1 MLRCEDQS
9 SKIGD
14 LTSVF
19 MEEWSGEYLPV
30 DVTQSVP
37 NPNWMISDNDELYR
51 LSKSTSAPSM
61 ETQTPMLHPP
71 FAVLPWMFQAT
82 NNQNLSV
89 PSRSPLGGQA
99 WNEKFAFR
107 EGSPFSFV
115 SKDFDSLQMR
125 FGSSQQVGEQEKA
138 NRILQQQIRRT
149 PLVQMAPN
157 NFHEAEEDSA
167 MTLFLPQYRLQPNS
181 AQEHGQSDM
190 GSTVSQ
196 QNFPNMSTS
205 GDEFSPEYLTWPHTQ
220 PPSTDFTF
228 APPLVPGE
236 MWVPQQNP
244 FILQQRKQLSKTI
257 DRSPEFPCTLLS
269 KEISN
274 DSHMKKPTGST
285 ANGGTYTCT
294 YHGCTLRFET
304 LAKLQKHKR
313 KGHRQSATLV
323 GSLAALTTASQAGP
337 HICTRIR
344 PSTGRQCDTV
354 FSRPYDLTRHEDT
367 VHNPGKVKVRCPL
380 CKEDRTFNR
389 SDAFKRHLKKLH
401 PSYSLPTKSRRG
413 QH

>member
-1 MLRCEDQS
+1 
-9 SKIGD
+9 
-14 LTSVF
+14 
-19 MEEWSGEYLPV
+19 MEEWSSGYLP
-30 DVTQSVP
+30 VTQSVP
-37 NPNWMISDNDELYR
+37 NPNWMISDNGDLYHP
-51 LSKSTSAPSM
+51 SKSTSAPSM
-61 ETQTPMLHPP
+61 ETQTPMLHPQ

-82 NNQNLSV
+82 NNQNLS
-89 PSRSPLGGQA
+89 PPPKSPLGGQS
-99 WNEKFAFR
+99 WNEKFAFW

-138 NRILQQQIRRT
+138 NRILQQIRRT
-149 PLVQMAPN
+149 SPVQMAPN
-157 NFHEAEEDSA
+157 NFYEAEEDSA
-167 MTLFLPQYRLQPNS
+167 MTLFLTQYRLQPNS
-181 AQEHGQSDM
+181 TQEHGRSDM

-196 QNFPNMSTS
+196 QNLANMSTS
-205 GDEFSPEYLTWPHTQ
+205 GHEFSPAYLTWPHTQ
-220 PPSTDFTF
+220 PPSIDFTF

-236 MWVPQQNP
+236 MRVSQQYP

-274 DSHMKKPTGST
+274 DSHMKKPTRST

-313 KGHRQSATLV
+313 ECHGQSATLV

-344 PSTGRQCDTV
+344 PTTGKQCNTV

-389 SDAFKRHLKKLH
+389 CDALKRHLKVLH